1 MKKYNTIFLDRD
13 GTINPDPGYI
23 SSLEQFKFYDFTF
36 DALISLAKNK
46 NRFCI
51 ITNQSGVSRGLI
63 NPKDLNNIHNYIKN
77 KFMENSVPL
86 LGVYFCIDHPDNST
100 LRRKPG
106 PGMFLEASK
115 DHKIELKNSVMIGD
129 SKDDIQ
135 VGKDLGMDTILV
147 LTGRGEKTI
156 TDNPD
161 INPTII
167 VDNLKKAADWILN
180 E

>member
-1 MKKYNTIFLDRD
+1 M
-13 GTINPDPGYI
+13 
-23 SSLEQFKFYDFTF
+23 
-36 DALISLAKNK
+36 
-46 NRFCI
+46 
-51 ITNQSGVSRGLI
+51 
-63 NPKDLNNIHNYIKN
+63 
-77 KFMENSVPL
+77 
-86 LGVYFCIDHPDNST
+86 YFCIDHPDNST
-100 LRRKPG
+100 PRRKPG

-115 DHKIELKNSVMIGD
+115 DHIIELKNSVMIGD